1 VPVGDPAALGEAL
14 REMLADPG
22 ALELMSERAREA
34 ALGEYSW
41 QRVAARTLAL
51 YEELSAGPRYQGL
64 S

>member
-1 VPVGDPAALGEAL
+1 
-14 REMLADPG
+14 MLADPG

-41 QRVAARTLAL
+41 QRVGARTLEL
-51 YEELSAGPRYQGL
+51 YEELSAGARSQEL